1 MFIVTPIVGFCNC
14 PMFCCA
20 LHCVHSGSAII
31 LWEERA
37 GCFALLV
44 FQVSHDF
51 CVALPRVTQVC
62 LQFVNVVFA
71 NHTHLIFF
79 SLRTTM
85 PNPNGTA
92 LANSVEFRGIRLWM
106 YIEDLL

>member
-1 MFIVTPIVGFCNC
+1 
-14 PMFCCA
+14 MFCYI
-20 LHCVHSGSAII
+20 VSI
-31 LWEERA
+31 LVWEERA

-44 FQVSHDF
+44 FLVSHDC

-79 SLRTTM
+79 KLKNNNAK
-85 PNPNGTA
+85 PNWNCR
-92 LANSVEFRGIRLWM
+92 SQFRGIPWNQTSDVHRG
-106 YIEDLL
+106 